1 MPTYEYECRACGRRF
16 EEQQGMN
23 EPPLEKCSKC
33 GGDVHRLISGGSGF
47 IMKGGQG
54 GPGHSGGAC
63 WPRRPQSDCALETEG
78 HTCCGRSERCG
89 KPPCGNTGE

>member
-1 MPTYEYECRACGRRF
+1 MPTYEYECRTCGRRF

-23 EPPLEKCSKC
+23 EPLLEKCPKC

-54 GPGHSGGAC
+54 RLGRSAGTCS
-63 WPRRPQSDCALETEG
+63 LEAEG
-78 HTCCGRSERCG
+78 RTCCGRSERCD
-89 KPPCGNTGE
+89 KPPCGDDRK